1 MAARAQHGEDF
12 YQVLGVPRSATTEE
26 IKAAYRKLALVYHP
40 DRALSQEQSQI
51 DNSKAQILKINAAY
65 DTLSDA
71 TTRVKYDI
79 DVFGVSDS
87 PDYKPNGGVSSGA
100 DGYRAMTAQD
110 VDNMFSGLNTFE
122 RFTTAQYHAQ
132 RSYKAPAA
140 IGRRR
145 TEFNERKAFR
155 ASKLPKQSASV
166 AWLGFPVLMLALW
179 GFNVSSI
186 KEKARGPKN
195 I

>member
-1 MAARAQHGEDF
+1 M
-12 YQVLGVPRSATTEE
+12 
-26 IKAAYRKLALVYHP
+26 
-40 DRALSQEQSQI
+40 
-51 DNSKAQILKINAAY
+51 KINAAY
-65 DTLSDA
+65 DTLSD
-71 TTRVKYDI
+71 TTSRVKYDL
-79 DVFGVSDS
+79 DVFGTSTS
-87 PDYKPNGGVSSGA
+87 PDYKGAGIGG
-100 DGYRAMTAQD
+100 DDYKPMTAQD
-110 VDNMFSGLNTFE
+110 VDNMFSGLNTYE

-166 AWLGFPVLMLALW
+166 AWLGFPVLMVALW

-186 KEKARGPKN
+186 KEKAASPKKYSR
-195 I
+195 